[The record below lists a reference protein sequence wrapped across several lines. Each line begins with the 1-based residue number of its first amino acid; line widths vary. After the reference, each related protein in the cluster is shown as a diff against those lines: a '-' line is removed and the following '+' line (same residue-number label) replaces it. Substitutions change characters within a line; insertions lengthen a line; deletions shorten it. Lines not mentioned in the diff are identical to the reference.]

1 MSVLVVQ
8 GRCDILGQGGRS
20 AKTRVQKH
28 FATSHQIS
36 ARAAPRRS
44 LRALLHGGSLVTR
57 HLIKYL
63 SRYLLLRNGWRA
75 HCETGRFAKC
85 PLENFHCRERAFI
98 VPINFY
104 RDLISQTFNF

>member
-44 LRALLHGGSLVTR
+44 LRAAAWWQP
-57 HLIKYL
+57 
-63 SRYLLLRNGWRA
+63 RYAALDKIPFPVFIITKR
-75 HCETGRFAKC
+75 
-85 PLENFHCRERAFI
+85 LEST
-98 VPINFY
+98 
-104 RDLISQTFNF
+104 L